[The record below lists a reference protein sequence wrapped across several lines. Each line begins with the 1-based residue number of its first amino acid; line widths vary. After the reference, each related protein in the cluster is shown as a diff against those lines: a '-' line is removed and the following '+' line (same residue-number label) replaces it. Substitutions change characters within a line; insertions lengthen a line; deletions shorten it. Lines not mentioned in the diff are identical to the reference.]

1 MTAGENTHRV
11 RAPSA
16 LPSALDRLTDL
27 AAEWAREKRRVVFFL
42 DYDGTLSPI
51 VEDPDRAT
59 IPELTR
65 EALSDVA
72 NRFTTAIV
80 SGRSKEKVM
89 SMVNLE
95 QLIYAGSHGFDIE
108 GPQGTISHRVA
119 SDWLPSLKRVSDEL
133 ATLLPLFPGSSIEDN
148 LLSISF
154 HYRKVDPSLIPAAQ
168 RRVDEIVQSHGL
180 LRTKGKMVY
189 EVRPLFD
196 WHKGKAVEYLLD
208 ALQLMGPE
216 VLPIYIGDDVTDED
230 AFKVLQGK
238 GVSVIVADPSLARD
252 THADMRL
259 NDPLEVQ
266 RFLMHFARD
275 EALAAGGG
283 DLPPLSSDVSVAS
296 E

>member
-1 MTAGENTHRV
+1 MSPSESPRRV
-11 RAPSA
+11 RTPAA
-16 LPSALDRLTDL
+16 LPSALDRLTDFADKL
-27 AAEWAREKRRVVFFL
+27 TKENRRVVFFL
-42 DYDGTLSPI
+42 DFDGTLSPI
-51 VEDPDRAT
+51 VEDPDTAI
-59 IPELTR
+59 IPERTR
-65 EALSDVA
+65 DVLSVVA
-72 NRFTTAIV
+72 DRFTTAIV

-89 SMVNLE
+89 KLVGLD

-108 GPQGTISHRVA
+108 GPQGIISHRVA
-119 SDWLPSLKRVSDEL
+119 SDWLPSLKEASLEL
-133 ATLLPLFPGSSIEDN
+133 ENLLPSFPGASIEDN

-154 HYRKVDPSLIPAAQ
+154 HYRKLDPERISEAQ
-168 RRVDEIVQSHGL
+168 GMVDEIVNRHGL

-196 WHKGKAVEYLLD
+196 WHKGKAVEYLLQV
-208 ALQLMGPE
+208 LQLMGPD

-238 GVSVIVADPSLARD
+238 GISVLVADPSLSRQ

-266 RFLMHFARD
+266 AFLMHFARD
-275 EALAAGGG
+275 EALAPRPV
-283 DLPPLSSDVSVAS
+283 DTPVTSDVSVAS